1 MSLSRQ
7 TIYNFNDKE
16 SDEYITKKME
26 EKIQEELNERNIEP
40 TGFPGHDESF
50 LTNKMAKN
58 THF

>member
-1 MSLSRQ
+1 MIKNQMNTLQ
-7 TIYNFNDKE
+7 
-16 SDEYITKKME
+16 KKME